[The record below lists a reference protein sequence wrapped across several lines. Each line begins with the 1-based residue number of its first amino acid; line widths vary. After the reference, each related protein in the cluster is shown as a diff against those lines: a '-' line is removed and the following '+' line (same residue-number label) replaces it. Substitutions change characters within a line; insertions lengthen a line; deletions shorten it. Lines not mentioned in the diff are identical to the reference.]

1 MSDLFQQPS
10 FEYQETTGYVSDSDT
25 SISHAQFE
33 KRRAGQVQDTI
44 LSAISATGT
53 IGATSAEVEERT
65 GLAHQT
71 VSSAIRNME
80 LDGYEKDRSRGK
92 VVKLR
97 TIRNGGHAYIATA
110 FISEIPASQTM
121 EPSVRRTSWKK
132 KLAEVMT
139 EVESVLHYPEP
150 FLANHLRDLIAEVRA
165 DLEN

>member
-1 MSDLFQQPS
+1 
-10 FEYQETTGYVSDSDT
+10 
-25 SISHAQFE
+25 
-33 KRRAGQVQDTI
+33 
-44 LSAISATGT
+44 
-53 IGATSAEVEERT
+53 
-65 GLAHQT
+65 
-71 VSSAIRNME
+71 ME

-110 FISEIPASQTM
+110 FMSEIPASQTM

-150 FLANHLRDLIAEVRA
+150 FLSNHLRDLIAEVRA